1 MDMLV
6 KEKKSVWH
14 DVWVMPGDLT
24 MIDVIAVINEM
35 PVTKNCPVI
44 SLRKIDHTRYLEDVR
59 AVKENFFLQMPFE
72 GKEAL

>member
-6 KEKKSVWH
+6 KAKKSVWH
-14 DVWVMPGDLT
+14 DIWVMPGDLT

-44 SLRKIDHTRYLEDVR
+44 SLRKIDHTRYLESVR